1 MEERSIYKDI
11 ESRTG
16 GDIYIGVVGP
26 VRTGKST
33 FIKRFMDE
41 LVIPRI
47 EDDSLRERATD
58 ELPQSAAGRTI
69 MTTEPKFVP
78 ENAVPITLEDNAC
91 LRVRM
96 IDCVGYI
103 VDAAAGYLEEDGE
116 RMVKTPWSE
125 EEMPFRRAAELG
137 TEKVIGE
144 HSTVGVVVTTDGS
157 IGDIPRE
164 DYRNAEE
171 RVVSEMR
178 ATGKPFVILLN
189 TTSPENASSSALAAS
204 MAQRYGAPVIPVDC
218 AMMDENTIK
227 GILATVLF
235 EFPIREIRV
244 RIPAWLKGLEKE
256 HWLRASVFDTI
267 RSRAEGIGRIRE
279 VQDAVGEL
287 ASGEYIRTAELSG
300 MDLGSGRADVDLTID
315 DGLFYRVLS
324 EKSGVEITGER
335 ELMDCVCTLA
345 QSKDR
350 FDRIAKAYDDVIE
363 TGYGIVMPTMEELS
377 LEEPEIVRQNGKYG
391 IRLRASA
398 PSVHMMRIST
408 TAEVTPIVGSEQQSE
423 ELVDYLLREFE
434 ESPVKIWESNIFGK
448 SVSDLVNEGLHNKLY
463 RMPDKARMKVA
474 ETIEKIIN
482 DGCNGLI
489 CIIL

>member
-33 FIKRFMDE
+33 FIKRFMDA
-41 LVIPRI
+41 LVIPNI
-47 EDDSLRERATD
+47 DDENLRSRAND

-78 ENAVPITLEDNAC
+78 ENAVPITLEGNAR

-103 VDAAAGYLEEDGE
+103 VDSAVGYIEGDTE
-116 RMVKTPWSE
+116 RMVRTPWSE
-125 EEMPFRRAAELG
+125 EPMPFRKAAELG
-137 TEKVIGE
+137 TSKVIGE

-164 DYRNAEE
+164 DYVRAEE
-171 RVVSEMR
+171 RVIAEMQ

-189 TTSPENASSSALAAS
+189 STEPDAADVLSLAES
-204 MAQRYGAPVIPVDC
+204 MAQKYRAPVIPADC
-218 AMMDENTIK
+218 AMLDENTIK
-227 GILATVLF
+227 GILASVLF

-244 RIPAWLKGLEKE
+244 DLPAWLHSLEKDN
-256 HWLRASVFDTI
+256 WLRRKIFEAV
-267 RSRAEGIGRIRE
+267 RSCAGRVERIRE
-279 VQDAVGEL
+279 VQDAAGALTEC
-287 ASGEYIRTAELSG
+287 EYIRDVQLTV
-300 MDLGSGRADVDLTID
+300 MDLGTGRADICVAPE
-315 DGLFYRVLS
+315 DGLFYRILS
-324 EKSGVEITGER
+324 EKSGMDIRGER
-335 ELMDCVCTLA
+335 ELMACICELS
-345 QSKDR
+345 QKKSS
-350 FDRIAKAYDDVIE
+350 FDRVSKAYEEVLDS
-363 TGYGIVMPTMEELS
+363 GYGIVMPTMEELT
-377 LEEPEIVRQNGKYG
+377 LEEPEIVRQSGKYG
-391 IRLRASA
+391 IRLKASA
-398 PSVHMMRIST
+398 PSIHMMRIYT

-423 ELVDYLLREFE
+423 ELVGYLLKEFE
-434 ESPVKIWESNIFGK
+434 ESPAKIWESNIFGK

-463 RMPDKARMKVA
+463 RMPDKARMKIG
-474 ETIEKIIN
+474 ETVEKIIN
-482 DGCNGLI
+482 NGCNGLI

>member
-41 LVIPRI
+41 LVIPNI
-47 EDDSLRERATD
+47 DDDNLRARAND

-78 ENAVPITLEDNAC
+78 ENAVPVTLEGNAR

-103 VDAAAGYLEEDGE
+103 VDSAVGYIEDDAE
-116 RMVKTPWSE
+116 RMVRTPWSDE
-125 EEMPFRRAAELG
+125 PMPFRQAAELG
-137 TEKVIGE
+137 TSKVIGE
-144 HSTVGVVVTTDGS
+144 HSTVGIVVTTDGS

-164 DYRNAEE
+164 DYVRAEE
-171 RVVSEMR
+171 RVVAEMQG
-178 ATGKPFVILLN
+178 TGKPFVILLN
-189 TTSPENASSSALAAS
+189 TTDPESVQVMTLADS
-204 MAQRYGAPVIPVDC
+204 LAQKYRTPVIPADC
-218 AMMDENTIK
+218 AALDENTIK
-227 GILATVLF
+227 GILASVLF

-244 RIPAWLKGLEKE
+244 DMPAWVRSLEKD
-256 HWLRASVFDTI
+256 HWLRSSIFETI
-267 RSRAEGIGRIRE
+267 RSCAAAIRRIRE
-279 VQDAVGEL
+279 VQDAAGAL
-287 ASGEYIRTAELSG
+287 SGCEYIRSAELSG
-300 MDLGSGRADVDLTID
+300 MDLGSGRADIALSPE

-324 EKSGVEITGER
+324 EKSGMDIKGER
-335 ELMDCVCTLA
+335 ELLECICELA
-345 QSKDR
+345 ASKSS
-350 FDRIAKAYDDVIE
+350 FDRVSKAYRDVLD
-363 TGYGIVMPTMEELS
+363 TGYGIVMPTMEELK
-377 LEEPEIVRQNGKYG
+377 LEEPEIVRQSGKYG
-391 IRLRASA
+391 IRLKASA
-398 PSVHMMRIST
+398 PSIHMMRVCT

-423 ELVDYLLREFE
+423 ELVGYLLKEFE
-434 ESPVKIWESNIFGK
+434 ESPAKIWESNIFGK

-463 RMPDKARMKVA
+463 RMPDKARAKIG
-474 ETIEKIIN
+474 ETVEKIIN
-482 DGCNGLI
+482 NGCNGLI